1 MIFRDDE
8 IAAQARVRAL
18 KDEIRIL
25 RRHPLAEAARDLRA
39 DIARAQRRSRRSAAR
54 AARRKKPARWLL
66 PRSLTEIVV
75 AGAIGATVL
84 TLVLGVVYLVLSVAS
99 IL

>member
-1 MIFRDDE
+1 MTYRDDE
-8 IAAQARVRAL
+8 IAAQARARAL

-25 RRHPLAEAARDLRA
+25 RRHTLAGVARDLRA
-39 DIARAQRRSRRSAAR
+39 DIAREQRRSRRAA
-54 AARRKKPARWLL
+54 AATARRGKPAGWLL

-84 TLVLGVVYLVLSVAS
+84 TLILGVVYVVLSVAS
-99 IL
+99 LL